1 MKKKLSTIL
10 AIICCVLACFVL
22 PTKAMAATSAKPG
35 KVTMVSVTTDECE
48 NGMRIV
54 WEKAANATN
63 YMIYFKEVSGGK
75 WKKAISI
82 DGYQRG
88 YWFTYEPGKDLLV
101 GKEYACTVRAYNKK
115 SKTYGSFDKNGIRFK
130 ILPETV
136 EISGI
141 RMDQKKSGVVL
152 TWNKKDGSAITRADY
167 YNIYRKQAGK
177 WKKIAKVK
185 KTANSYTDTKFEPG
199 KLNTYAVRAYDSK
212 TKTMGNYDKSGISID
227 LREKKPSIV
236 YNSSYRSVILKGKT
250 ETYTYNSSG
259 SSTKW
264 YSSNKKV
271 VKLTP
276 SGKYKCKIKAV
287 SEGTALITVKAG
299 TKVET
304 FTVIVAS
311 GNNYIEKWVQN
322 MAREVKMASSDKE
335 TQLLLVSKYFV
346 DGFSYANEHDMKT
359 VISARKG
366 NCYSTGQVM
375 VKVYQALGYKAKLRS
390 AIHDDPKRYPSNMIM
405 GSDHYNVEVI
415 AGGRTYYLDATP
427 QAHLIYLSSKT
438 EPLEAYTDLFGNGWM
453 RI

>member
-10 AIICCVLACFVL
+10 TVICCILACFVL

-35 KVTMVSVTTDECE
+35 KVNMVSVTADECE
-48 NGMRIV
+48 SRMRIV
-54 WEKAANATN
+54 WEKASNATN
-63 YMIYFKEVSGGK
+63 YVIYFKEVNGGK
-75 WKKAISI
+75 WKKAISV
-82 DGYQRG
+82 DGYQREC
-88 YWFTYEPGKDLLV
+88 WLSYEPGEDLLV
-101 GKEYACTVRAYNKK
+101 GKEYACTVRAYNKS
-115 SKTYGSFDKNGIRFK
+115 SKKYGSFDKNGIRFQ

-136 EISGI
+136 GISGI
-141 RMDQKKSGVVL
+141 TMDQKKSGVVL
-152 TWNKKDGSAITRADY
+152 IWNKEDSSAITRADY
-167 YNIYRKQAGK
+167 CIVYRKQSGK

-185 KTANSYTDTKFEPG
+185 KSVNSYTDTTFEPG
-199 KLNTYAVRAYDSK
+199 KLNTYTVRAYDSK
-212 TKTMGNYDKSGISID
+212 TKTMGNYDKSGVSID

-236 YNSSYRSVILKGKT
+236 YNSPYRSILLKGQT
-250 ETYTYNSSG
+250 ETYTYNNTSS
-259 SSTKW
+259 SVKW

-271 VKLTP
+271 VQLTP
-276 SGKYKCKIKAV
+276 VGKYQCKIKAV
-287 SEGTALITVKAG
+287 SEGTALITAKAG

-311 GNNYIEKWVQN
+311 GNDYIEKWVQN
-322 MAREVKMASSDKE
+322 MAREIKMASSDKE

-346 DGFSYANEHDMKT
+346 GGFSYANEHDMKT
-359 VISARKG
+359 VISSKKG
-366 NCYSTGQVM
+366 NCYSTGLVM